1 MKKQDVILLDLCI
14 DDNQYG
20 FAASALS
27 KAETELHELEEQINE
42 TLETINKLTPNC
54 DKLDYILAA
63 SSGALCGLIDIFLVG
78 KPGESPLGNI
88 TDKWFENR
96 IKDFAK
102 LCGWKGTDSTSS
114 AVRFLENQFKI
125 PYDQRGAGDAA
136 SEVFGLSPKNHHF
149 KSLAH
154 NPTLLGLFFS
164 ILDQFTN
171 SSHFISNGQ
180 LISLDN
186 ADGSFK
192 LHGNDIPSKLFCAF
206 ANWIGHL
213 ISDMSGAS
221 GSKSRGMGIPSPFLA
236 WSNDVIA
243 IKIKLHIPVNSF
255 DKAMNEMALKM
266 YEQGFDFRFQTA
278 QAIPVFINEIVV
290 RLIYSIRRL
299 IKYFAET
306 EPKKYSFSSMW
317 KACEPFSNAT
327 VKKMLTVAYGTFCLV
342 DIGDTTVRSFI
353 TGAFNPVEFCLR
365 LNIIGIGRFGISLYG
380 EIKRGIRLNET
391 KIELHFLERKKTIVL
406 DYIEGLKILD
416 DVYNDRHLLT
426 FIDDFQNSGLYTEA
440 FQKSVILAE
449 KRNVPSNKILK
460 SKADIDKYFKGGKK

>member
-1 MKKQDVILLDLCI
+1 
-14 DDNQYG
+14 
-20 FAASALS
+20 
-27 KAETELHELEEQINE
+27 
-42 TLETINKLTPNC
+42 
-54 DKLDYILAA
+54 
-63 SSGALCGLIDIFLVG
+63 
-78 KPGESPLGNI
+78 
-88 TDKWFENR
+88 
-96 IKDFAK
+96 IK
-102 LCGWKGTDSTSS
+102 
-114 AVRFLENQFKI
+114 R
-125 PYDQRGAGDAA
+125 
-136 SEVFGLSPKNHHF
+136 
-149 KSLAH
+149 
-154 NPTLLGLFFS
+154 
-164 ILDQFTN
+164 
-171 SSHFISNGQ
+171 
-180 LISLDN
+180 
-186 ADGSFK
+186 
-192 LHGNDIPSKLFCAF
+192 
-206 ANWIGHL
+206 
-213 ISDMSGAS
+213 
-221 GSKSRGMGIPSPFLA
+221 
-236 WSNDVIA
+236 
-243 IKIKLHIPVNSF
+243 KLHIPVNSF

-278 QAIPVFINEIVV
+278 QEIPVFINEMVV
-290 RLIYSIRRL
+290 RLIYSIRRM

-306 EPKKYSFSSMW
+306 ERKKYSFSSMW

-327 VKKMLTVAYGTFCLV
+327 VKKMLTVAHGTFCLV

-426 FIDDFQNSGLYTEA
+426 FIDDFQNSGLYTET

>member
-14 DDNQYG
+14 DDNGYG

-27 KAETELHELEEQINE
+27 KAETELNELEEQINE

-63 SSGALCGLIDIFLVG
+63 GSGALCGLIDIFLVG

-96 IKDFAK
+96 IKDFAE

-136 SEVFGLSPKNHHF
+136 SEVFALSPKNHHF

-171 SSHFISNGQ
+171 SSHFISDGQ
-180 LISLDN
+180 LISLDH
-186 ADGSFK
+186 ADGSFE
-192 LHGNDIPSKLFCAF
+192 LHGHDIPSKLFCAF

-213 ISDMSGAS
+213 LSDLS
-221 GSKSRGMGIPSPFLA
+221 GSSQSKGRGMGVPSPFLA

-243 IKIKLHIPVNSF
+243 IKRKLNIPVNSF

-278 QAIPVFINEIVV
+278 QAIPVFINEMVV
-290 RLIYSIRRL
+290 RLVYSIRRL

-306 EPKKYSFSSMW
+306 EPQKYSFSSMW
-317 KACEPFSNAT
+317 KSCKPFSNAT
-327 VKKMLTVAYGTFCLV
+327 VKRMLTVAHGTFCLV
-342 DIGDTTVRSFI
+342 DIGDAAVRSFI
-353 TGAFNPVEFCLR
+353 TGAFNPAEFCLR
-365 LNIIGIGRFGISLYG
+365 LNIIGIGCFGISLYG

-391 KIELHFLERKKTIVL
+391 KIELHFLERKKPIVL
-406 DYIEGLKILD
+406 DYIEGLKMLD
-416 DVYNDRHLLT
+416 DIYKDRHLLT
-426 FIDDFQNSGLYTEA
+426 FIDDFQNSDLYTEA